1 MRRGDSHWTL
11 VPEPRPG
18 GDARAPSPSLAAPM
32 AGGGSKCCH
41 FVGPSLPTSMLQPR
55 DRTLL
60 QPLTPSPTLGQDSTE
75 QPPTEPTR
83 VGRSCRTEQGCCLQ
97 PSSNT
102 HYIQHLSQNWA
113 AELPASVTATQSR
126 PGACPFPAD
135 PRRARVMG
143 AGPARTTLLPKQ
155 RQPGGISRAASPAP
169 RSKQQGCPTRAP
181 ALSITAAN

>member
-1 MRRGDSHWTL
+1 MTGTGHWCQSQDQEGMPGHL
-11 VPEPRPG
+11 LPPWQHLWGGVSAAILQVPPSQHQCCSQEP
-18 GDARAPSPSLAAPM
+18 APSSSPS
-32 AGGGSKCCH
+32 
-41 FVGPSLPTSMLQPR
+41 
-55 DRTLL
+55 
-60 QPLTPSPTLGQDSTE
+60 LGQDSTE

-97 PSSNT
+97 HSSNT

-155 RQPGGISRAASPAP
+155 PQPGGISRAASPAL